1 MPNGQL
7 VSSQPVVALL
17 IAIALFA
24 LGLVVIRRVAEAERD
39 PWLVKALTVCLLLH
53 LICAPLQIWVVDHL
67 YGGVADYLR
76 YDSQGALLAN
86 GFRHL
91 DFSLAPA
98 HLGGIVSNGSVSI
111 VTGVVMAILG
121 VNQAGAFLVFSW
133 LAFIGIIYF
142 YRAFTLTFSKEGSHR
157 YGYLV
162 FFLPSLLF
170 WTSDVSKEALMV
182 FLLGL
187 TSYGCARIL
196 AHRRGGYVLVLVASA
211 GGAFIRPNQQLLA
224 LGAFTI
230 AMIFRPASESIRFE
244 PGRRSSGLIF
254 LAALVGLALFVTLHF
269 LPGTNGSI
277 SLTSIAHNN
286 TGTGAGFG
294 SSGVTYS
301 ANPVF
306 FPKDV
311 FVVLFDPL
319 PFNAHSS
326 GEWLE
331 AAENFVLVAVV
342 LASLRQLRI
351 LPRAALARPYLIM
364 CLVFTASFAY
374 AFAALGNLG
383 LITREAAVVL
393 PSFLVLLC
401 TPRGPRHR
409 PPRYVWELPRRERIA
424 RRRARARRANAGAPR
439 RVVRA

>member
-1 MPNGQL
+1 MPNGQQ
-7 VSSQPVVALL
+7 VSSQPVIALL
-17 IAIALFA
+17 IGIALFA

-39 PWLVKALTVCLLLH
+39 PWLVKALTVCLFLH

-86 GFRHL
+86 GFRHF

-133 LAFIGIIYF
+133 LSFIGIIYF

-162 FFLPSLLF
+162 FFLPSLVF

-187 TSYGCARIL
+187 TSYGCARVL
-196 AHRRGGYVLVLVASA
+196 AHRRGGYVLVLAASA

-230 AMIFRPASESIRFE
+230 AMLFRPGSESNRFE
-244 PGRRSSGLIF
+244 PGRRTTGLIV
-254 LAALVGLALFVTLHF
+254 LAAMVGLALFVTLHF

-286 TGTGAGFG
+286 SGTGAGFG

-301 ANPVF
+301 ANPVY

-342 LASLRQLRI
+342 LASLRQLVI

-409 PPRYVWELPRRERIA
+409 PPRYVWELSRRERIA
-424 RRRARARRANAGAPR
+424 WRRARARRANAGAPR

>member
-53 LICAPLQIWVVDHL
+53 LICVPLQIWVVDHL

-244 PGRRSSGLIF
+244 PGRRTSGLIF
-254 LAALVGLALFVTLHF
+254 LAAMVGLALFVTLHF

-301 ANPVF
+301 ANPVY

-331 AAENFVLVAVV
+331 AAENLVLVAVV